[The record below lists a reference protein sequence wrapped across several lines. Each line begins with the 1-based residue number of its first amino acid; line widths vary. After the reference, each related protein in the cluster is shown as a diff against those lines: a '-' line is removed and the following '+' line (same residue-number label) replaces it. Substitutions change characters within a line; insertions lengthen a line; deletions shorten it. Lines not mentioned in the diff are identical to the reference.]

1 MHATTIR
8 DTGTMAANQA
18 ANHAANHAAASA
30 VDSSRYARCV
40 EISKRIRWDIDRDVV
55 CGRKFDFSKKFLP
68 EGLSQVGSMDFL
80 SADEQRLLSQVQGR
94 TYANIF
100 GLVERFIN
108 AKVLEVSRDHW
119 LGDQVALEALVRF
132 SDEELK
138 HQELFRRI
146 EEMIG
151 AEMPAGYVLAA
162 DPNEVAAAVLSKSTW
177 AVLGLTCHIELF
189 TQAHYRQS
197 IEPESDVSELYKD
210 VFLFHWRE
218 ESQHAVLDELEWRRE
233 HARLDAEARD
243 RAVDDL
249 IALVGA
255 VDGILQAQARADAGY
270 FARICGRPV
279 GADETG
285 RIEAGLLRAYRWQY
299 IVSGVQG
306 ERFREILGSL
316 VTPAQGERIAA
327 ALAPIVN

>member
-1 MHATTIR
+1 M
-8 DTGTMAANQA
+8 QA
-18 ANHAANHAAASA
+18 LQTLRTPSRAE
-30 VDSSRYARCV
+30 RYARCV
-40 EISKRIRWDIDRDVV
+40 EVSKRIRWDIDRDVIR
-55 CGRKFDFSKKFLP
+55 GREFDFTRQFLP
-68 EGLSQVGSMDFL
+68 DGLSKVSELDFL
-80 SADEQRLLSQVQGR
+80 DADHKRLLSQVQGR

-108 AKVLEVSRDHW
+108 AKILEVSRDHW

-146 EEMIG
+146 EQMI
-151 AEMPAGYVLAA
+151 AMHMPPGYVVAA
-162 DPNEVAAAVLSKSTW
+162 DPDEVARAVLSKSTW

-197 IEPESDVSELYKD
+197 IESDDSVSELYKD
-210 VFLFHWRE
+210 VFLYHWRE

-233 HARLDAEARD
+233 HERLDEEQRD

-255 VDGILQAQARADAGY
+255 VDGILQAQASADSGY
-270 FARICGRPV
+270 FRAICGRPMTS
-279 GADETG
+279 AQAEQL
-285 RIEAGLLRAYRWQY
+285 EAGLLRAYRWQY
-299 IVSGVQG
+299 IVSGVQ
-306 ERFREILGSL
+306 EPRFIDILASL
-316 VTPAQGERIAA
+316 VTPVQMSRITT
-327 ALAPIVN
+327 ALAPLMA